1 MFNCDQESGAC
12 KISTSEEIN
21 RKIEDINTTIYYIG
35 DPMCSWCWGFS
46 SVLKEVQNFCSS
58 NNIDFKLKLG
68 GLRPGGGDA
77 WNEGFKSFLKNE
89 WQNISQRTG
98 QKFTYTL
105 LNKEHF
111 NYDTTPVSKAVYIA
125 RILLNTKKDND
136 KTLLEFFSSIQEKF
150 YAYGEDS
157 TKLEFFENICEK
169 YNISFLEFSNFFNS
183 AEIEKEIY
191 LEFNEARSLTSG
203 GMPSLVMIKEKKK
216 NIISAGYNTYEN
228 IIKEINKYIKD

>member
-1 MFNCDQESGAC
+1 M
-12 KISTSEEIN
+12 
-21 RKIEDINTTIYYIG
+21 
-35 DPMCSWCWGFS
+35 
-46 SVLKEVQNFCSS
+46 
-58 NNIDFKLKLG
+58 
-68 GLRPGGGDA
+68 
-77 WNEGFKSFLKNE
+77 
-89 WQNISQRTG
+89 
-98 QKFTYTL
+98 
-105 LNKEHF
+105 
-111 NYDTTPVSKAVYIA
+111 
-125 RILLNTKKDND
+125 NTKKDND

-203 GMPSLVMIKEKKK
+203 GMPSLVMIKEKKN